1 MVYSAEAA
9 VKGISVAHDNIV
21 VVVVDDFRDV
31 TVVDLDDV
39 GIDYEMGEGATVG
52 KTSENK
58 KNMGHTTTKCMYY
71 KSITY
76 IYKLIA
82 IP

>member
-9 VKGISVAHDNIV
+9 VKGISVARDNI

-39 GIDYEMGEGATVG
+39 GVDYEKMGEGATVG

-58 KNMGHTTTKCMYY
+58 KKYAKYNF
-71 KSITY
+71 
-76 IYKLIA
+76 
-82 IP
+82 

>member
-1 MVYSAEAA
+1 MVCSAEAA
-9 VKGISVAHDNIV
+9 VKGISVARDNIV

-31 TVVDLDDV
+31 TVVDLNDV
-39 GIDYEMGEGATVG
+39 GVDYEKMGEGATVG

-58 KNMGHTTTKCMYY
+58 KNMQYTTSQKR
-71 KSITY
+71 ITY
-76 IYKLIA
+76 CTY

>member
-1 MVYSAEAA
+1 MVCSAEAA
-9 VKGISVAHDNIV
+9 VKGISVARDNI

-39 GIDYEMGEGATVG
+39 GVDYEMGEGATVG

-58 KNMGHTTTKCMYY
+58 NMQYTTTQKG
-71 KSITY
+71 ITY
-76 IYKLIA
+76 RYKLMA

>member
-9 VKGISVAHDNIV
+9 VKGISVARDNI

-52 KTSENK
+52 KTSEK
-58 KNMGHTTTKCMYY
+58 KKKYAIGIQLLKKVLH
-71 KSITY
+71 TY
-76 IYKLIA
+76 IN
-82 IP
+82 

>member
-1 MVYSAEAA
+1 MVCSAEAA

-21 VVVVDDFRDV
+21 VVVDDFRDV

-39 GIDYEMGEGATVG
+39 GVDYEKMGEEATVG

-58 KNMGHTTTKCMYY
+58 KKYAIGIQLLKKVLH
-71 KSITY
+71 TY
-76 IYKLIA
+76 IN
-82 IP
+82 

>member
-9 VKGISVAHDNIV
+9 VKGISVARDNIV

-58 KNMGHTTTKCMYY
+58 KICNIQLLKKVLHTDINYWLSP
-71 KSITY
+71 SI
-76 IYKLIA
+76 
-82 IP
+82 